1 MKLLRYGNPGAEKPG
16 ILLNDEWYDTS
27 ALGEDYTNDFLGS
40 GGLERLADFIVK
52 DRHQLK
58 KVPPTERLGV
68 PLANPGKIVCVGLNY
83 RDHIK
88 ETGFIPEAEPILF
101 LKAMS
106 ALNGPFDGVMIP
118 KDSLETD
125 WETELGVVI
134 GKAGT
139 NLEKAE
145 VMDYVA
151 GYILHNDVSER
162 AYMKKRGGTWDKGKG
177 CNTFAPLG
185 PYFVT
190 KDEIPDP
197 GNLKIWLKLNGEI
210 MQDGHTSDLI
220 YPVPDLT
227 AYISEFF
234 GLFPGDVISTGSPA
248 GSGTGRIPQRFL
260 RPGDVIEY
268 GIDHLGVGRQ
278 TFRAYERK

>member
-1 MKLLRYGNPGAEKPG
+1 MKLIRYGNPGEEKPG
-16 ILLNDEWYDTS
+16 IMLNDNYYDTS
-27 ALGEDYTNDFLGS
+27 ALGEDYTNEFLGN
-40 GGLERLADFIVK
+40 GGLERLAAFIKK
-52 DRHQLK
+52 DQHQLK
-58 KVPPTERLGV
+58 QIPADARLGV

-83 RDHIK
+83 KDHIA

-106 ALNGPFDGVMIP
+106 ALNGPFDGVTIP

-134 GKAGT
+134 GKKGT
-139 NLEKAE
+139 NITTAE
-145 VMDYVA
+145 SMDYIA
-151 GYILHNDVSER
+151 GYILHNDISER

-185 PYFVT
+185 PWFVT

-197 GNLKIWLKLNGEI
+197 GQLRIWLRLNDEI

-220 YPVPDLT
+220 CKVPNLT

-234 GLFPGDVISTGSPA
+234 GLFPGDIISTGSPA
-248 GSGTGRIPQRFL
+248 GSGTGRMPQRFL

-268 GIDHLGVGRQ
+268 GIDGLGTARQ
-278 TFRAYERK
+278 VMQEYKP

>member
-1 MKLLRYGNPGAEKPG
+1 MKLLRYGSPGAERPG
-16 ILLNDEWYDTS
+16 ILLDDEWYDTS
-27 ALGEDYTNDFLGS
+27 ALGEDYTNDFLGN
-40 GGLERLADFIVK
+40 GGLDRLAAFIEK
-52 DRHQLK
+52 DRRVLK
-58 KVPPTERLGV
+58 KVPSTERLGV

-83 RDHIK
+83 KDHIR

-106 ALNGPFDGVMIP
+106 ALNGPYDGVTIP

-134 GKAGT
+134 GKEGT
-139 NLEKAE
+139 NLETAE
-145 VMDYVA
+145 AMDYIA
-151 GYILHNDVSER
+151 GYILHNDISER

-197 GNLKIWLKLNGEI
+197 GNLRIWLKLNGEI
-210 MQDGHTSDLI
+210 MQDGNTSDLI
-220 YPVPDLT
+220 HPIPELT
-227 AYISEFF
+227 AYVSEFF
-234 GLFPGDVISTGSPA
+234 GLFPGDIISTGSPA
-248 GSGTGRIPQRFL
+248 GSGTGRMPQRFL
-260 RPGDVIEY
+260 SPGDVIEY
-268 GIDHLGVGRQ
+268 GIDHLGTARQ
-278 TFRAYERK
+278 LMRAYQRK